1 MMKTLSSP
9 LPALSLFL
17 LSCALLFI
25 TGCTA
30 KMPTGAWKV
39 DREAQQTFETATVL
53 PDHTYYYLGSSGAP
67 TSVIAIS
74 NEFHLRTKVWAQ
86 IEISEKILR
95 GWRQW
100 HAARGTSSCS
110 YYGGVIR
117 TPDGRQAGV
126 WYSQNVIN
134 TVRMPEPGVL
144 EIFQPVSTSGRECGE
159 RERERV
165 FQGIW
170 TPSRGL

>member
-1 MMKTLSSP
+1 MKIHAPTISF
-9 LPALSLFL
+9 LSLFL
-17 LSCALLFI
+17 FGCVLLFI

-30 KMPTGAWKV
+30 KVPTGAWQM
-39 DREAQQTFETATVL
+39 DREAQQSFENARVL

-74 NEFHLRTKVWAQ
+74 NDFVLRTKVWAQ

-100 HAARGTSSCS
+100 HTAIGNSSCS
-110 YYGGVIR
+110 YYGGVIL
-117 TPDGRQAGV
+117 TPDGHRAGV
-126 WYSQNVIN
+126 WYSQNIIN

-144 EIFQPVSTSGRECGE
+144 EIFQPVSTSGRECAD